1 MNGVRCEVVRWLS
14 DEPQPGW
21 VEASIVDAQGRR
33 WSFFDKPAIFSDEGI
48 GPSSEF
54 PLPGVIRCEIVS
66 TNQGDGGVRSS
77 RVEIRLQDGVES
89 AEGSTRFLVEADEVI
104 ALES

>member
-66 TNQGDGGVRSS
+66 PNPGDGGVEV
-77 RVEIRLQDGVES
+77 VEIRLHDGVES
-89 AEGSTRFLVEADEVI
+89 AEGSTRFLVKADEVI